1 MNQPISQ
8 PDAASLFLKV
18 RPATGDRRDR
28 PSSFMA
34 LLKTIKEDLRTND
47 RSVFRPGFQA
57 IATHRFGVW
66 AHGLGNPVFRA
77 VFSAL
82 YNCLNVFVRNVYGIE
97 LCVTTKIGRRVHIAH
112 QSGITIHPLATLGND
127 CLLRQGVTL
136 GQAMYAPNQ
145 PAQPAPT
152 LGERVWIGANAT
164 IFGGVTIGDDVVI
177 GPNSVVMTD
186 VPSGSIV
193 TAMPSRVMPRPP
205 SKI

>member
-1 MNQPISQ
+1 M
-8 PDAASLFLKV
+8 
-18 RPATGDRRDR
+18 
-28 PSSFMA
+28 
-34 LLKTIKEDLRTND
+34 
-47 RSVFRPGFQA
+47 FRPGFQA

-66 AHGLGNPVFRA
+66 ASDLSNPVFRA

-97 LCVTTKIGRRVHIAH
+97 LCVTTNIGRRVHIAH
-112 QSGITIHPLATLGND
+112 QSGITIHPLATLGDD

-145 PAQPAPT
+145 PAKPAPT

-164 IFGGVTIGDDVVI
+164 IFGGATIGDDVVI

-186 VPSGSIV
+186 IPSGSIV

-205 SKI
+205 SKL